1 MVDSDCAALTAST
14 FEGKAFMRRQHL
26 VFLAIAAAVLL
37 IGVAV
42 FDASSGWL
50 FAAAFLV
57 LCPLMMLMMMGGMH
71 RGGHGGEG
79 QRRGGRLRDDNR
91 PTAGSDSP

>member
-1 MVDSDCAALTAST
+1 
-14 FEGKAFMRRQHL
+14 MRRQHL

-57 LCPLMMLMMMGGMH
+57 LCPLMMIMMMGGMH
-71 RGGHGGEG
+71 GGGHGGEG
-79 QRRGGRLRDDNR
+79 QRRGGHVRDDNR
-91 PTAGSDSP
+91 PTAGSDLP

>member
-1 MVDSDCAALTAST
+1 
-14 FEGKAFMRRQHL
+14 MRRQHL

-37 IGVAV
+37 MGVAV

-57 LCPLMMLMMMGGMH
+57 LCPLMMIMMMGGMH
-71 RGGHGGEG
+71 GGGHGGEG
-79 QRRGGRLRDDNR
+79 QKSEGRLRDDTR
-91 PTAGSDSP
+91 PTAGSDLP